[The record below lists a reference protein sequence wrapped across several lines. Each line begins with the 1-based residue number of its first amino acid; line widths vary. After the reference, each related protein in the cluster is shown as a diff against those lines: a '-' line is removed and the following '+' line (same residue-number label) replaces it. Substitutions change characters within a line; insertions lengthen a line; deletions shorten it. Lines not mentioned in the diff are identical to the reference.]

1 MWNCYDVLVNLLW
14 YQRAT
19 SQNTIISTAK
29 NMFGIYDG
37 FLKELPK
44 QTKYEA
50 CIMKKIETMI
60 LNKIQL
66 QENIIF
72 VQGITRIHL
81 F

>member
-1 MWNCYDVLVNLLW
+1 
-14 YQRAT
+14 
-19 SQNTIISTAK
+19 
-29 NMFGIYDG
+29 MFGIYDG

-72 VQGITRIHL
+72 V
-81 F
+81 